1 MKKRSTY
8 TNFSLNTKIFE
19 KEKLSVAEIETE
31 SVIALT
37 SGRALARNTVWN
49 LIGQGAPLLVA
60 LFAIPLLI
68 KGLGTARFGVL
79 TLAWAVVGYF
89 SLFDLGLGRAV
100 TKLVAEKLG
109 ADQVE
114 DIPRLIWT
122 ALALM
127 GVLGIIGALVA
138 PSISP
143 WLVHDILKIP
153 QELQDETLSAFY
165 LLALS
170 IPVVIIATGLRGVLE
185 AHQRFDL
192 ANMVRIPL
200 GMFTFMGPLIVL
212 PFSNSLFPVVAV
224 LVAGRILT
232 CGVFLVICLHLV
244 PALRHNIRPQRS
256 MIQPLISFGSWMTVT
271 NIVGPL
277 MVYLDRFLIGA
288 LISITAVAYYVTPYE
303 VVTKLWLISGALVGV
318 LFPAFSTTLAQ
329 DRARTARLFGRG
341 VDYIF
346 LALFPLLLIIVTL
359 AHEGM
364 TLWLG
369 VEFADNSAFVLQW
382 LAVGVFIN
390 SIAQIPFALVQGAG
404 RPDLTAK
411 MHLIELPF
419 YLLTLW
425 WLLGVFGI
433 KGAAVAWVVRV
444 GIDTLIL
451 FVMVRCL
458 LPNTKALMWN
468 SLLRII
474 IAVCIF
480 IMAGYI
486 TGLFL
491 KGMFLIGVLTVFIV
505 VAWLWLLGP
514 EEREL
519 VKDFFRLRVTKRK
532 IKRKNV

>member
-1 MKKRSTY
+1 MAEQRS
-8 TNFSLNTKIFE
+8 SNTALDNARK
-19 KEKLSVAEIETE
+19 
-31 SVIALT
+31 LT
-37 SGRALARNTVWN
+37 SGRTLARNSIWN
-49 LIGQGAPLLVA
+49 LVGQGAPLLVA

-79 TLAWAVVGYF
+79 TLAWAIVGYF
-89 SLFDLGLGRAV
+89 NLFDLGLGRAL

-109 ADQVE
+109 AEQAE

-127 GVLGIIGALVA
+127 GILGIAGALVA
-138 PSISP
+138 ASISP

-153 QELQDETLSAFY
+153 QTLQGETLNAFY

-170 IPVVIIATGLRGVLE
+170 IPVVISAIGLRGVLE

-192 ANMVRIPL
+192 ANMVRIPF
-200 GMFTFMGPLIVL
+200 GMFTFLGPLIVL
-212 PFSNSLFPVVAV
+212 SFSNSLFPVVAV

-232 CGVFLVICLHLV
+232 CGVFLLVCLHLV
-244 PALRHNIRPQRS
+244 PALRHNIRPQRT
-256 MIQPLISFGSWMTVT
+256 MVWPLISFGSWMTVT

-277 MVYLDRFLIGA
+277 MNYMDRFLIGA
-288 LISITAVAYYVTPYE
+288 LISVAAVAYYATPYE
-303 VVTKLWLISGALVGV
+303 VVIKLGLISGALVGI
-318 LFPAFSTTLAQ
+318 LFPAFSTIWSQ
-329 DRARTARLFGRG
+329 DRDRTARLFGRG
-341 VDYIF
+341 VNYIF
-346 LALFPLLLIIVTL
+346 LSLFPLILVIVTL
-359 AHEGM
+359 AHEGLS
-364 TLWLG
+364 LWLG
-369 VEFADNSAFVLQW
+369 SEFADNSTFVLQW

-425 WLLGVFGI
+425 WLLGVYGI
-433 KGAAVAWVVRV
+433 KGAAIVWVVRV
-444 GIDTLIL
+444 AVDTLIL

-468 SLLRII
+468 SLLRVI

-480 IMAGYI
+480 IIAGYI
-486 TGLFL
+486 TCLLL
-491 KGMFLIGVLTVFIV
+491 KGVFLIGVLIIFIV
-505 VAWLWLLGP
+505 VTWLWLLAI

-519 VKDFFRLRVTKRK
+519 LKNFFRLRMTR
-532 IKRKNV
+532 NG